1 MENVAVSKRNRTFK
15 KANKENTQSSNGSKC
30 SIRRDK
36 TSAAPFQLTN
46 IKNEDTKHG
55 PLKPKAD
62 PQSTSG
68 EALKRGKAAQKEAKR
83 VASSV
88 KPRQTH
94 SRAFLCQQTVKHKAE
109 VAKVAE
115 APKPPAAGP
124 PSKSALGMYRGK
136 IVQSKI
142 GSIWKPT
149 AGGADL
155 KAGDQNV
162 MRRRS
167 KSLADLQTS
176 SRSAMDRPPQ
186 VTKPAVVSRPAGVQT
201 ARRPARVVSETL
213 ASSRNANVAPVQG
226 GGTCRSKPKML
237 ATNRQVNK
245 PPVSSARSQ
254 YRFTMENAEE
264 RRAKLADWL
273 ASKGKTFKR
282 PAAAAAETS
291 KTRGPAK
298 ANVDLNPQA
307 RPAARRQPEARLEA
321 CKPESEGASL
331 ETQSQTAPAIMNITL
346 DLLENS
352 DVDPQDSVDDIVVNL
367 CDVLEALAMPSGSEE
382 LSQATNV
389 SSDAQMEDSKPH
401 SECIVDGAQQQMSE
415 AVAQVKDGV
424 EESEEGESDEEC
436 VMATS
441 PQMAGAS
448 VIKYS
453 VKTTPY
459 LQSVKRTIEEE
470 ASTSRSR
477 RKSSI
482 KDLKFL
488 TPVRRSCRIERNAS
502 RLPPML
508 VDPDPC
514 VSSLAELLKLDDNP
528 NAYIYRK
535 NHALPEEQADRTAGG
550 SGNV

>member
-1 MENVAVSKRNRTFK
+1 MDNVAVSKRNHTFK
-15 KANKENTQSSNGSKC
+15 KANKENTESSNGSKC

-36 TSAAPFQLTN
+36 TSAAPFKVTN
-46 IKNEDTKHG
+46 IKNEDTMAKNG
-55 PLKPKAD
+55 PLKAKAD

-68 EALKRGKAAQKEAKR
+68 EAEKRGKTVQKEAKG
-83 VASSV
+83 VAASV
-88 KPRQTH
+88 KLHQTH
-94 SRAFLCQQTVKHKAE
+94 SRAFLCQQTVKHK
-109 VAKVAE
+109 VVAE

-124 PSKSALGMYRGK
+124 PSKSALGMYKGK

-155 KAGDQNV
+155 KTGDRNE

-167 KSLADLQTS
+167 KSIAEMPGHGAQKPFQTS
-176 SRSAMDRPPQ
+176 SKSVMDGTAQ
-186 VTKPAVVSRPAGVQT
+186 VTKPAVVSRPAGVQS
-201 ARRPARVVSETL
+201 ARRPASAVSETL
-213 ASSRNANVAPVQG
+213 ASCRNANVAPVQR
-226 GGTCRSKPKML
+226 GGTHRSQPKSL
-237 ATNRQVNK
+237 ATNKQVNK
-245 PPVSSARSQ
+245 PPVSSTLSQ

-282 PAAAAAETS
+282 PPSTAAEPS
-291 KTRGPAK
+291 KTRVPAK
-298 ANVDLNPQA
+298 AKV
-307 RPAARRQPEARLEA
+307 
-321 CKPESEGASL
+321 
-331 ETQSQTAPAIMNITL
+331 QSQTPEIMNTPL
-346 DLLENS
+346 ELLENS
-352 DVDPQDSVDDIVVNL
+352 DIEQQDSVDDIVVNL
-367 CDVLEALAMPSGSEE
+367 CDVLEALVTPSRCDE
-382 LSQATNV
+382 LSKMTNV
-389 SSDAQMEDSKPH
+389 GSNVQLEDSKPH
-401 SECIVDGAQQQMSE
+401 SECKVEGVQQKMSE
-415 AVAQVKDGV
+415 NVAQVKDEV
-424 EESEEGESDEEC
+424 EESEEGELDDEC
-436 VMATS
+436 VMVTTPKTAD
-441 PQMAGAS
+441 AS

-470 ASTSRSR
+470 ASTSRCR
-477 RKSSI
+477 RKSNI

-514 VSSLAELLKLDDNP
+514 VSSLAELLKLDDHP

-535 NHALPEEQADRTAGG
+535 NHALLEEQPD
-550 SGNV
+550 SVNV

>member
-1 MENVAVSKRNRTFK
+1 MNVVLG
-15 KANKENTQSSNGSKC
+15 ANKENTQSSNGSKC

-115 APKPPAAGP
+115 APKPLAAGP

-307 RPAARRQPEARLEA
+307 RPAARRQPEARLVA

-352 DVDPQDSVDDIVVNL
+352 DVDPQDSIVVNL
-367 CDVLEALAMPSGSEE
+367 CDVLEALAMPSGSEGN
-382 LSQATNV
+382 QVT
-389 SSDAQMEDSKPH
+389 PG
-401 SECIVDGAQQQMSE
+401 CT
-415 AVAQVKDGV
+415 VAQVKDGV